1 MKKTSAFL
9 LGIPIGAL
17 NILLGAGGGMI
28 AVPALKKCGLNQ
40 KQAQANAVAV
50 ILPLTIIS
58 LIIYTK
64 KEYVNFFDSLW
75 ILPFAA
81 GGALLGTVGLEKIS
95 APLLKKIFA
104 GFMIWAG
111 VRMFMKS

>member
-1 MKKTSAFL
+1 MKKSSVFL
-9 LGIPIGAL
+9 LGIPIGAV
-17 NILLGAGGGMI
+17 NILLGAGGGLL

-50 ILPLTIIS
+50 MLPLSIIS

-81 GGALLGTVGLEKIS
+81 AGALLGAFILQKLS
-95 APLLKKIFA
+95 APILKKIFA
-104 GFMIWAG
+104 VFMIWAG
-111 VRMFMKS
+111 VRMLLKL

>member
-28 AVPALKKCGLNQ
+28 AVPALKKGGLNQ

-81 GGALLGTVGLEKIS
+81 GGALLGTVVLEKIS

>member
-64 KEYVNFFDSLW
+64 KEYVNFFDTTSDY
-75 ILPFAA
+75 I
-81 GGALLGTVGLEKIS
+81 LLGETEDDEIDRAVRKIDEAIEMLLEKK
-95 APLLKKIFA
+95 AELLEQKNKK
-104 GFMIWAG
+104 
-111 VRMFMKS
+111 